1 MAIASGL
8 SMYPP
13 ASQGLTA
20 HQPPL
25 CDLTSTSAPPPPL
38 ISPTTDTNSPRIRAK
53 SVGCNS
59 NSPQPD
65 DVKANFLQDS
75 LNSNVRRA
83 RGNLY
88 GGEVPIAAKF
98 PHVAGVG
105 SGGLP
110 SSMTSPACN
119 YGPVDVNS
127 STYTDFLRQ
136 SSTMYAP
143 ATAQGMGGM
152 LTGMAGSFTSGLSS
166 NLSNGMAG
174 LTGGTVPNGLPG
186 LHPGMQGFSGPMDV
200 TGGSN
205 QIMIPHGFPYM
216 PHESMEFPVSFL
228 AGEVDVTTCGDN
240 SPTGLLGV
248 AQSDGSPAQA
258 PTTRTGR
265 SKAQRIA

>member
-13 ASQGLTA
+13 ASQGLAA
-20 HQPPL
+20 HQSPL

-65 DVKANFLQDS
+65 DAKTSFLQDS
-75 LNSNVRRA
+75 LNSNLRRA
-83 RGNLY
+83 RGNLHA
-88 GGEVPIAAKF
+88 GEVPLAVKF
-98 PHVAGVG
+98 PSVAGVG
-105 SGGLP
+105 SGCLP
-110 SSMTSPACN
+110 SSMTTPACN
-119 YGPVDVNS
+119 FGAVDVNS

-143 ATAQGMGGM
+143 ATAQGIGTM

-166 NLSNGMAG
+166 NLANGMVG
-174 LTGGTVPNGLPG
+174 VTGGMVPSGLPG
-186 LHPGMQGFSGPMDV
+186 LPPSMQGFSGPSDV
-200 TGGSN
+200 TGGN
-205 QIMIPHGFPYM
+205 NPIIIPHGFPYM
-216 PHESMEFPVSFL
+216 PHESLEYPGFL

-240 SPTGLLGV
+240 SPPGLLGV
-248 AQSDGSPAQA
+248 IQSDGSPAQV
-258 PTTRTGR
+258 PISRTGR